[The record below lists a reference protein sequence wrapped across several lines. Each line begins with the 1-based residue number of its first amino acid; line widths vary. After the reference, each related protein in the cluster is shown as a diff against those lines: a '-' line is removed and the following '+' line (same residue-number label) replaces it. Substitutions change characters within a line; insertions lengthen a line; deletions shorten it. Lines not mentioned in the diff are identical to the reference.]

1 MKKQYIQIGALVVV
15 LVGIVLFV
23 PFNKPEIKDLEDI
36 KTGELKISTKI
47 STKSSTTGSKV
58 VNTPTNTY
66 NPSNKEFPFN
76 FTEKNLVIGTPF
88 GSFKYSGFDYAN
100 YHKFSGSA
108 TVSGQVTA
116 VKTDGE
122 DNLGITV
129 DKADLYKLPQYY
141 FASIQGENGTY
152 NFLRAEKPYVL
163 CFGYYYPSQ
172 YDYNELLGKLA
183 LKAGEKV
190 TVKIDN
196 YKIIASKEHVGACAS
211 LLEIVE

>member
-36 KTGELKISTKI
+36 KTGEIKASVKGN
-47 STKSSTTGSKV
+47 TTGSTV
-58 VNTPTNTY
+58 VSTPTNTY

-88 GSFKYSGFDYAN
+88 GSFKYAGFDYAN
-100 YHKFSGSA
+100 YFKFSGSA
-108 TVSGQVTA
+108 TVSGQVTV
-116 VKTDGE
+116 VKGDGE
-122 DNLGITV
+122 HNLGITV

-141 FASIQGENGTY
+141 FISIQGENGTY
-152 NFLRAEKPYVL
+152 NFVRAEKPYVL

>member
-1 MKKQYIQIGALVVV
+1 MKKQYIQIGALLVV

-36 KTGELKISTKI
+36 KSGD
-47 STKSSTTGSKV
+47 V
-58 VNTPTNTY
+58 VNNTNDGKTSGGTTASTPTNTY

-76 FTEKNLVIGTPF
+76 FTEKNLVLGTPF
-88 GSFKYSGFDYAN
+88 GSFKYAGFDYAN
-100 YHKFSGSA
+100 NHKFSGSA
-108 TVSGQVTA
+108 TVSGQVTS

-122 DNLGITV
+122 HNLGITV
-129 DKADLYKLPQYY
+129 DRADLYKLPQYY

-152 NFLRAEKPYVL
+152 NYVRADKPYVV

-172 YDYNELLGKLA
+172 YNYNELLGKLA